1 MNKLLEARK
10 AKRESQA
17 QAANAIGIAQSMLAM
32 METGDRNGS
41 DKTKRRVAE
50 HYGKSVG
57 ELFLAI
63 LSHQEINTFPPSE
76 RRQSNERER
85 S

>member
-41 DKTKRRVAE
+41 DKTKRKVAE

-57 ELFLAI
+57 ELF
-63 LSHQEINTFPPSE
+63 FSE
-76 RRQSNERER
+76 TITSGDIHISAQREEAVK
-85 S
+85 

>member
-17 QAANAIGIAQSMLAM
+17 QAANAIGITQSMLAM

-57 ELFLAI
+57 ELFFSDTITSRDKHNSA
-63 LSHQEINTFPPSE
+63 Q
-76 RRQSNERER
+76 REEAVK
-85 S
+85 

>member
-41 DKTKRRVAE
+41 DKTKRKVAE

-57 ELFLAI
+57 ELFLAR
-63 LSHQEINTFPPSE
+63 LSHQEIFTFPPSE
-76 RRQSNERER
+76 RRQSNERR
-85 S
+85 A

>member
-41 DKTKRRVAE
+41 DKTKRKVAK

-57 ELFLAI
+57 ELFFGDTITSGDNHIPA
-63 LSHQEINTFPPSE
+63 Q
-76 RRQSNERER
+76 REEAVK
-85 S
+85 